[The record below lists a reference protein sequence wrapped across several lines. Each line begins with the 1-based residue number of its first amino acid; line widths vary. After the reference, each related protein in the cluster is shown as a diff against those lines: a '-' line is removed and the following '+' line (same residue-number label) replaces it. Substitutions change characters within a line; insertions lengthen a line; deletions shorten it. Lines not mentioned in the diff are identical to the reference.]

1 MAIDDITRSSLRQTG
16 RILVSFLPLFVFLA
30 IAWGH
35 SLLRLRIGLYAG
47 AALLLVMALGRLSR
61 GAMMWAMAAFFTV
74 AIVFGLWLE
83 NVWVVRHMGVLP
95 GAALLTAA
103 MVSMV
108 LGRPFVQDYARAD
121 VPAEQQETAGFVR
134 SCYVLSS
141 FWASVFLL
149 MVVNAVAAFSSGLG
163 RLFHLAV
170 QLALL
175 AVATAY
181 TAAYTARA
189 RRRRAAAGFTGGEG
203 AAPRRQ
209 EHGA

>member
-61 GAMMWAMAAFFTV
+61 GAMMWAMAAFFAV
-74 AIVFGLWLE
+74 AIVLGLWLE
-83 NVWVVRHMGVLP
+83 NVWVVRHMGMLP
-95 GAALLTAA
+95 GTALLTAA
-103 MVSMV
+103 MV

-175 AVATAY
+175 VVATAY

-189 RRRRAAAGFTGGEG
+189 RHRRAAAGFTGEEE